1 MAPSEMA
8 ARSRKSRSVVDVE
21 EAASVKVVV
30 AGPHVEDVVVV
41 NGVDVAIAGHETAS
55 AELPSESLDKLCT
68 EPMRAAAA
76 AVAADTTGAVALVV
90 VDVDFDVPDG
100 PADDEANCSVAV
112 CGIAWVD
119 RMAIADCATGLEDD
133 DDEYVVSIVGADM
146 VHALTVVA
154 RLRCN
159 CIFDAFCKDPLWL
172 AVEPMS
178 VSSERDGGRRV
189 ATCCWC
195 NSGIL

>member
-1 MAPSEMA
+1 M
-8 ARSRKSRSVVDVE
+8 VDVE

-30 AGPHVEDVVVV
+30 AGPHADVVVV

-76 AVAADTTGAVALVV
+76 AVAAGTTGAVELVV

-100 PADDEANCSVAV
+100 PADDEANCRVAV
-112 CGIAWVD
+112 CGIACVD
-119 RMAIADCATGLEDD
+119 RMAIADCATGLEDV
-133 DDEYVVSIVGADM
+133 DDEYVVSIVGADI

-154 RLRCN
+154 RFRCN
-159 CIFDAFCKDPLWL
+159 CIFDAFCEDPLWL

-178 VSSERDGGRRV
+178 VSSERDGGRRA
-189 ATCCWC
+189 ATCGWC